1 MGRKVSVAMRFLQCA
16 GAPISS
22 ASRMAFVHLHT
33 HSEYSLLDGANRI
46 PELLDRV
53 QALGMDSL
61 AITDHGNLHG
71 AWQFYSEARARKIR
85 PILGFEAYL
94 AFGDRHKRERPPP
107 EAPGPYSHLVLLAR
121 NRTGYQNLV
130 KLSSIGFLEG
140 FYRRPRIDRQV
151 LEQYSDGLIG
161 LAACLSGEIALY
173 LRQGNYEA
181 AKASAQYF
189 ARVFGPPP
197 GGFWLEV
204 QDHGLADEK
213 IVVAGM
219 LQLARELG
227 LPVVTTNDA
236 HYLRKEDAEAH
247 DVLLA
252 IGTGKDLDDPNRFR
266 FFGQESY
273 VKSEREMRVLFPDHP
288 DVVAETQ
295 RVANLCEFDFEK
307 RYFLPQYPRPAEFAS
322 DNDLLVH
329 LARAGAAARYG
340 DPLPQAVHE
349 RLDYELQVISHTG
362 YAGYFLIVYDI
373 VKAAKDRGIPVGP
386 GRGSAAGSL
395 VAYALAITDI
405 DPLKFDLLF
414 ERFLNPE
421 RISMPDIDLDFC
433 FERRGEVIQY
443 IRERY
448 GRDSVGQIITFG
460 TLKAR
465 AAFRDVARTLRVEPG
480 EVDRFTKMI
489 PAGPGISVTL
499 AEASEKSP
507 ELRQLAR
514 QDERV
519 RKILELGTRIEGLAR
534 HASVHAAGVVI
545 APGPLTDYVPVCLA
559 PQEAEAI
566 ITQYDMVALEQVGML
581 KIDVLGLRTLT
592 VIHDAVGMVAERHGV
607 TLDMNAL
614 DLEDPQVYQLLGS
627 GRTAGVFQFESPLA
641 TDCLRSMRCDRF
653 DDLVATNALL
663 RPGPLDTGMHLVF
676 INRKLGR
683 EPVRYPHPALAQ
695 ILQPTYGVITY
706 QEQVMRIA
714 NVLAGFSL
722 AEADVLRKAVG
733 KKDKELIQHELGR
746 LVERALALGHDRRGI
761 ADIAAQIETFG
772 RYGFNKSH
780 AVAYSVLSYQTA
792 WLKTHHPAEFMAA
805 LLSSEIGNTDK
816 VVQYINGARELGLE
830 VLPPDVNESGFKFT
844 VVGERRLRFGLGAI
858 RNVGWGAIESIIA
871 GRTGG
876 GPYRSLVDLCDRVDL
891 RLCNKR
897 VIEALIDAGACDSLG
912 GHRAQLVAALDAAFA
927 EAQARQAERISGQH
941 ALFGEVTSTPQ
952 RPAPL
957 PDVFPWTEHDR
968 LAREKAVLGFFI
980 SGHPL
985 AKYRAEV
992 ELFGTRTTA
1001 TLGRWSDQKVRV
1013 AAVVTVV
1020 KRHISKKSGA
1030 EYARL
1035 VLEDF
1040 HGTAEALVFPEA
1052 WAKLNEVIRPD
1063 GALLLSGGHSA
1074 RDRDEEQAPFIV
1086 ETAQPLDDL
1095 RAKGAIGVALVWSR
1109 TAPPSPDIARA
1120 AAALCAAHPGPA
1132 PVLVEWRDG
1141 GGAAVED
1148 VEAAPA
1154 AAQPPAPAAAPP
1166 AAPPPDR
1173 ARPRRGARR
1182 RPRP

>member
-1 MGRKVSVAMRFLQCA
+1 
-16 GAPISS
+16 
-22 ASRMAFVHLHT
+22 MAFVHLHT

-61 AITDHGNLHG
+61 ALTDHGNLHG
-71 AWQFYSEARARKIR
+71 AWQFYSEARARKVR
-85 PILGFEAYL
+85 PILGFEAYV

-121 NRTGYQNLV
+121 SRTGYEHLV

-140 FYRRPRIDRQV
+140 YYRRPRIDREV
-151 LEQYSDGLIG
+151 LERYAEGLIG

-189 ARVFGPPP
+189 ARVFGPD
-197 GGFWLEV
+197 GFWLEV
-204 QDHGLADEK
+204 QSHGIADER
-213 IVVAGM
+213 VVAAGM
-219 LQLARELG
+219 FRLAAELG
-227 LPVVTTNDA
+227 LPVVATNDA
-236 HYLRKEDAEAH
+236 HYLKKEDAEAH

-273 VKSEREMRVLFPDHP
+273 VKSEPEMAALFADHP
-288 DVVAETQ
+288 EVLAETARVAE
-295 RVANLCEFDFEK
+295 RCEFDFEK
-307 RYFLPQYPRPAEFAS
+307 RYFLPQYPRAPEFAS

-329 LARAGAAARYG
+329 LARAGAAVRYG
-340 DPLPQAVHE
+340 DPLPRAVQE
-349 RLDYELQVISHTG
+349 RLDYELGVISHTG

-395 VAYALAITDI
+395 VAYALGITDI
-405 DPLKFDLLF
+405 EPLTFDLLF

-421 RISMPDIDLDFC
+421 RVSMPDIDLDFC

-443 IRERY
+443 VRERY
-448 GRDSVGQIITFG
+448 GRESVGQIITFG

-465 AAFRDVARTLRVEPG
+465 AAFRDVARTLRIEPG
-480 EVDRFTKMI
+480 EVDRFTKLI
-489 PAGPGISVTL
+489 PAGPGVTVTL
-499 AEASEKSP
+499 ADAPEKSP

-514 QDERV
+514 HDERV
-519 RKILELGTRIEGLAR
+519 RKILDLGSRIEGLAR

-545 APGPLTDYVPVCLA
+545 APGPLTYYVPVCLA
-559 PQEAEAI
+559 PQESDAI
-566 ITQYDMVALEQVGML
+566 ITQYDMVALEQFGML
-581 KIDVLGLRTLT
+581 KIDILGLRTLT
-592 VIHDAVGMVAERHGV
+592 VIHDAVRMVGERHAV
-607 TLDMNAL
+607 TLDMEGLPL
-614 DLEDPQVYQLLGS
+614 DDPETYRLLGS

-641 TDCLRSMRCDRF
+641 TDCLRSMKCDRF

-683 EPVRYPHPALAQ
+683 EEVRYPHPALEE
-695 ILQPTYGVITY
+695 ILKPTYGVITY

-733 KKDKELIQHELGR
+733 KKDQELIQQELGR
-746 LVERALALGHDRRGI
+746 FVERAVALGHDRRGI

-816 VVQYINGARELGLE
+816 VVQYINGARELGLD

-844 VVGERRLRFGLGAI
+844 VVGERRIRCGLGAV
-858 RNVGWGAIESIIA
+858 RNVGQSAIESIIA
-871 GRTGG
+871 GRVAGG
-876 GPYRSLVDLCDRVDL
+876 TYRSLVDLCERIDL

-897 VIEALIDAGACDSLG
+897 VVEAVIDAGACDSLG
-912 GHRAQLVAALDAAFA
+912 GHRAQLVAALDAAFG
-927 EAQARQAERISGQH
+927 EAQVRQQERQSGQH
-941 ALFGEVTSTPQ
+941 ALFGEATPV
-952 RPAPL
+952 PP
-957 PDVFPWTEHDR
+957 
-968 LAREKAVLGFFI
+968 
-980 SGHPL
+980 
-985 AKYRAEV
+985 
-992 ELFGTRTTA
+992 
-1001 TLGRWSDQKVRV
+1001 
-1013 AAVVTVV
+1013 
-1020 KRHISKKSGA
+1020 
-1030 EYARL
+1030 
-1035 VLEDF
+1035 
-1040 HGTAEALVFPEA
+1040 
-1052 WAKLNEVIRPD
+1052 
-1063 GALLLSGGHSA
+1063 
-1074 RDRDEEQAPFIV
+1074 
-1086 ETAQPLDDL
+1086 
-1095 RAKGAIGVALVWSR
+1095 
-1109 TAPPSPDIARA
+1109 PPSPPPRR
-1120 AAALCAAHPGPA
+1120 P
-1132 PVLVEWRDG
+1132 
-1141 GGAAVED
+1141 
-1148 VEAAPA
+1148 
-1154 AAQPPAPAAAPP
+1154 PPAPPH
-1166 AAPPPDR
+1166 
-1173 ARPRRGARR
+1173 
-1182 RPRP
+1182 

>member
-1 MGRKVSVAMRFLQCA
+1 MT
-16 GAPISS
+16 
-22 ASRMAFVHLHT
+22 FVHLHT

-46 PELLDRV
+46 PDLLDRV

-71 AWQFYSEARARKIR
+71 AWQFYAEAKARNIR

-94 AFGDRHKRERPPP
+94 AFGSRLKRERPAD
-107 EAPGPYSHLVLLAR
+107 APGAYSHLVLLAR
-121 NRTGYQNLV
+121 SRQGYQNLI

-140 FYRRPRIDRQV
+140 YYRRPRIDREV
-151 LEQYSDGLIG
+151 LEHHHEGLIG

-189 ARVFGPPP
+189 ARVFGPD
-197 GGFWLEV
+197 GFWLEV
-204 QDHGLADEK
+204 QSHGIADER
-213 IVVAGM
+213 VVAAGM
-219 LQLARELG
+219 FRLAAELG
-227 LPVVTTNDA
+227 LPVVATNDA
-236 HYLRKEDAEAH
+236 HYLKKEDAEAH

-273 VKSEREMRVLFPDHP
+273 VKSEPEMAALFPDHP
-288 DVVAETQ
+288 EVLTETARVAE
-295 RVANLCEFDFEK
+295 RCEFDFEK
-307 RYFLPQYPRPAEFAS
+307 RYFLPQYPRAPEFAS

-340 DPLPQAVHE
+340 EPLAPAVQE
-349 RLDYELQVISHTG
+349 RLDYELGVISHTG

-395 VAYALAITDI
+395 VAYALGITDI

-421 RISMPDIDLDFC
+421 RVSMPDIDLDFC

-443 IRERY
+443 VRERY

-465 AAFRDVARTLRVEPG
+465 AAFRDVARTLRIEPG
-480 EVDRFTKMI
+480 EVDRFTKLI
-489 PAGPGISVTL
+489 PAGPGLAVTL
-499 AEASEKSP
+499 ADAPERSP
-507 ELRQLAR
+507 ELKQLVR

-519 RKILELGTRIEGLAR
+519 RKVLELGARIEGLAR

-559 PQEAEAI
+559 PQEADAI

-581 KIDVLGLRTLT
+581 KIDVLGLKTLT
-592 VIHDAVGMVAERHGV
+592 VIYDARRMIAERHGV
-607 TLDMNAL
+607 SLDLDAL
-614 DLEDPQVYQLLGS
+614 DLEDANVYKLLGA

-641 TDCLRSMRCDRF
+641 TDCLRNMKCDRF
-653 DDLVATNALL
+653 DDLVAANALL

-683 EPVRYPHPALAQ
+683 DRVRYPHAALEE
-695 ILQPTYGVITY
+695 ILAPTYGVITY

-733 KKDKELIQHELGR
+733 KKDKELIQQELGR
-746 LVERALALGHDRRGI
+746 FVQRAVERGHDRRVI
-761 ADIAAQIETFG
+761 EDIAAQIETFG

-780 AVAYSVLSYQTA
+780 AVAYSVLSYRTA
-792 WLKTHHPAEFMAA
+792 WLKAYYPAEFMAA

-816 VVQYINGARELGLE
+816 VVQYINEARELGLE

-844 VVGERRLRFGLGAI
+844 VVGDRRIRFGLGAI
-858 RNVGWGAIESIIA
+858 KNVGAGAIESIIA
-871 GRTGG
+871 GRQAG
-876 GPYRSLVDLCDRVDL
+876 GPYRSLVDLCDRIDL

-912 GHRAQLVAALDAAFA
+912 GDHRAQLVAALDTAFG
-927 EAQARQAERISGQH
+927 EAQARQQERVSGQH
-941 ALFGEVTSTPQ
+941 ALFGEATPVP
-952 RPAPL
+952 RPSSPL
-957 PDVFPWTEHDR
+957 PDVVPWTEHER
-968 LAREKAVLGFFI
+968 LTREKAVLGFFI

-985 AKYRAEV
+985 ARYRVEA

-1001 TLGRWSDQKVRV
+1001 TLGQWGDQKVRI
-1013 AAVVTVV
+1013 AAVVTLV
-1020 KRHISKKSGA
+1020 KRQISKKTSA

-1035 VLEDF
+1035 TLEDF

-1052 WAKLNEVIRPD
+1052 WAKLNDVIRPD
-1063 GALLLSGGHSA
+1063 QALLLTGGYSA
-1074 RDRDEEQAPFIV
+1074 RDRGEEQAPFIV
-1086 ETAQPLDDL
+1086 EAAQPLAEL
-1095 RAKGAIGVALVWSR
+1095 KATGAIGLTLRWS
-1109 TAPPSPDIARA
+1109 TGEPPAPEATRA
-1120 AAALCAAHPGPA
+1120 AAALCASHPGAA
-1132 PVLVEWRDG
+1132 PVLVEYG
-1141 GGAAVED
+1141 GNGATERLRSRSLKVELD
-1148 VEAAPA
+1148 DALLAALRELVGPEHVA
-1154 AAQPPAPAAAPP
+1154 LE
-1166 AAPPPDR
+1166 D
-1173 ARPRRGARR
+1173 ARR
-1182 RPRP
+1182 LKP

>member
-1 MGRKVSVAMRFLQCA
+1 
-16 GAPISS
+16 
-22 ASRMAFVHLHT
+22 MAFVHLHT

-46 PELLDRV
+46 PDLLERV

-71 AWQFYSEARARKIR
+71 AWQFYAEARARKIR

-94 AFGDRHKRERPPP
+94 AFGDRHRRERPTD
-107 EAPGPYSHLVLLAR
+107 APGPYSHLILLAK
-121 NRTGYQNLV
+121 NRTGYHHLV

-140 FYRRPRIDRQV
+140 FYRRPRIDREV
-151 LEQYSDGLIG
+151 LEQHADGVIG

-189 ARVFGPPP
+189 ARVFGPD
-197 GGFWLEV
+197 GFWLEV
-204 QDHGLADEK
+204 QNHGLADEK
-213 IVVAGM
+213 TVATGM
-219 LQLARELG
+219 FQLAQELG
-227 LPVVTTNDA
+227 LPVVATNDA

-273 VKSEREMRVLFPDHP
+273 VKSEPEMRALFSDHP
-288 DVVAETQ
+288 EVLAETQ
-295 RVANLCEFDFEK
+295 RVAGLCEFDFEK
-307 RYFLPQYPRPAEFAS
+307 RYFLPQYPRPAEFAT

-329 LARAGAAARYG
+329 LARAGARERYG
-340 DPLPQAVHE
+340 DAVPGEIQE

-395 VAYALAITDI
+395 VAYALGITDV

-489 PAGPGISVTL
+489 PAGPGIAVTL
-499 AEASEKSP
+499 ADAPERSP

-514 QDERV
+514 QDDRV

-534 HASVHAAGVVI
+534 HASVHAAGIVI

-566 ITQYDMVALEQVGML
+566 ITQYDMVALEKVGML

-592 VIHDAVGMVAERHGV
+592 VIHDAVAMVRERHDV
-607 TLDMNAL
+607 TLDMNGL
-614 DLEDPQVYQLLGS
+614 DLADPLVYELLGS

-641 TDCLRSMRCDRF
+641 TDCLRSMKCDRF

-683 EPVRYPHPALAQ
+683 EPVRYPHPALAE
-695 ILQPTYGVITY
+695 ILKPTYGVITY

-714 NVLAGFSL
+714 NMLAGFSL

-733 KKDKELIQHELGR
+733 KKDKELIQRELGR
-746 LVERALALGHDRRGI
+746 FVERAVELGHARRVI
-761 ADIAAQIETFG
+761 EDIAAQIETFG

-792 WLKTHHPAEFMAA
+792 WLKVHYPAEFMSA
-805 LLSSEIGNTDK
+805 LLSSEIGNTDN
-816 VVQYINGARELGLE
+816 VVRYINEARELGLD

-844 VVGERRLRFGLGAI
+844 VVADRRLRFGLGGI
-858 RNVGWGAIESIIA
+858 KNVGAGAIESIIA
-871 GRTGG
+871 GRASR
-876 GPYRSLVDLCDRVDL
+876 GPYTSLVDLCDRIDL

-897 VIEALIDAGACDSLG
+897 VLEALIDAGACDSLTDNGAG
-912 GHRAQLVAALDAAFA
+912 GQRAQLVAALDAAFA
-927 EAQARQAERISGQH
+927 EAQTRQGDRASGQV
-941 ALFGEVTSTPQ
+941 ALFGEQAPM
-952 RPAPL
+952 PASRSPL
-957 PDVFPWTEHDR
+957 PDVAPWSEHER

-985 AKYRAEV
+985 ARYRLEV

-1001 TLGRWSDQKVRV
+1001 TLGQWSEQKVRV
-1013 AAVVTVV
+1013 AVVVTMV
-1020 KRHISKKSGA
+1020 KRQISKRTGA

-1035 VLEDF
+1035 TLEDF

-1052 WAKLNEVIRPD
+1052 WAKLSDVIRTD
-1063 GALLLSGGHSA
+1063 RALLLSGSHSA
-1074 RDRDEEQAPFIV
+1074 RDRGEEQAPFIV
-1086 ETAQPLDDL
+1086 EAAQPLDEL
-1095 RAKGAIGVALVWSR
+1095 KASGAIGVALRW
-1109 TAPPSPDIARA
+1109 SPDAPAEATRA
-1120 AAALCAAHPGPA
+1120 VAALCAAHPGPA
-1132 PVLVEWRDG
+1132 PVLLEWSDGPQSYIPPVSTAERGPGREDGEVRARLRSRSLHVDAADELMAALRDLVG
-1141 GGAAVED
+1141 
-1148 VEAAPA
+1148 
-1154 AAQPPAPAAAPP
+1154 
-1166 AAPPPDR
+1166 PDR
-1173 ARPRRGARR
+1173 VRLVRTS
-1182 RPRP
+1182 

>member
-1 MGRKVSVAMRFLQCA
+1 
-16 GAPISS
+16 
-22 ASRMAFVHLHT
+22 MAFVHLHT

-61 AITDHGNLHG
+61 ALTDHGNLHG
-71 AWQFYSEARARKIR
+71 AWQFYSEARARKVR
-85 PILGFEAYL
+85 PILGFEAYV

-121 NRTGYQNLV
+121 SRTGYEHLV

-140 FYRRPRIDRQV
+140 YYRRPRIDREV
-151 LEQYSDGLIG
+151 LERYSEGLIG

-189 ARVFGPPP
+189 ARVFGPD
-197 GGFWLEV
+197 GFWLEV
-204 QDHGLADEK
+204 QSHGIADER
-213 IVVAGM
+213 VVAAGM
-219 LQLARELG
+219 FRLAAELG
-227 LPVVTTNDA
+227 LPVVATNDA
-236 HYLRKEDAEAH
+236 HYLKKEDAEAH

-273 VKSEREMRVLFPDHP
+273 VKSEPEMAALFADHP
-288 DVVAETQ
+288 EVLAETARVAEG
-295 RVANLCEFDFEK
+295 CEFDFEK
-307 RYFLPQYPRPAEFAS
+307 RYFLPQYPRAPEFAS

-329 LARAGAAARYG
+329 LAHAGAAVRYG
-340 DPLPQAVHE
+340 DPLPRAVQE
-349 RLDYELQVISHTG
+349 RLDYELGVISHTG

-395 VAYALAITDI
+395 VAYALGITDI
-405 DPLKFDLLF
+405 EPLTFDLLF

-421 RISMPDIDLDFC
+421 RVSMPDIDLDFC

-443 IRERY
+443 VRERY
-448 GRDSVGQIITFG
+448 GRESVGQIITFG

-465 AAFRDVARTLRVEPG
+465 AAFRDVARTLRIEPG
-480 EVDRFTKMI
+480 EVDRFTKLI
-489 PAGPGISVTL
+489 PAGPGVTVTL
-499 AEASEKSP
+499 ADAPDRSP

-514 QDERV
+514 HDERV
-519 RKILELGTRIEGLAR
+519 RKVLELGTRIEGLAR

-559 PQEAEAI
+559 PQEADVI

-581 KIDVLGLRTLT
+581 KIDVLGLKTLT
-592 VIHDAVGMVAERHGV
+592 VIHDARRMVEERHGI
-607 TLDMNAL
+607 TLDLDAL
-614 DLEDPQVYQLLGS
+614 DLEDANVYTLLGS

-641 TDCLRSMRCDRF
+641 TDCLRNMKCDRF

-663 RPGPLDTGMHLVF
+663 RPGPLDSGMHLVF
-676 INRKLGR
+676 IRRKRG
-683 EPVRYPHPALAQ
+683 EETVRYPHDALREV
-695 ILQPTYGVITY
+695 LGPTYGVIVY

-714 NVLAGFSL
+714 NVLGGYSL

-733 KKDKELIQHELGR
+733 KKDKELLQRELGPF
-746 LVERALALGHDRRGI
+746 VERAVARGHDRRTI
-761 ADIAAQIETFG
+761 EDIAAQIETFG
-772 RYGFNKSH
+772 RYGFPKAHS
-780 AVAYSVLSYQTA
+780 VAYSILSYQTA
-792 WLKTHHPAEFMAA
+792 WLKAHYAPEFMAA

-816 VVQYINGARELGLE
+816 VVQYINEARELGLE

-844 VVGERRLRFGLGAI
+844 VIDDRRIRFGLGAI
-858 RNVGWGAIESIIA
+858 KNVGEGAIASILA
-871 GRTGG
+871 GRRAARYG
-876 GPYRSLVDLCDRVDL
+876 SLVDLCDRIDL

-897 VIEALIDAGACDSLG
+897 VLEALIDAGACDSLG
-912 GHRAQLVAALDAAFA
+912 GHRAQLVAALEDAFA
-927 EAQARQAERISGQH
+927 EAQARQAEREAGQVGM
-941 ALFGEVTSTPQ
+941 FGEEAPISH
-952 RPAPL
+952 PASRI
-957 PDVFPWTEHDR
+957 PDVPAWTEHER

-985 AKYRAEV
+985 AKYRTEV

-1001 TLGRWSDQKVRV
+1001 TLGLWSDQKVRL

-1020 KRHISKKSGA
+1020 KRQISKKTGA

-1035 VLEDF
+1035 ILEDF
-1040 HGTAEALVFPEA
+1040 HGTAEALVFPET
-1052 WAKLNEVIRPD
+1052 WAKLSEAIQADR
-1063 GALLLSGGHSA
+1063 ALLLTGGYSA
-1074 RDRDEEQAPFIV
+1074 RDRAEEQAPFIV
-1086 ETAQPLDDL
+1086 EQARPLDEL
-1095 RAKGAIGVALVWSR
+1095 RVSGAVAVALCWSA
-1109 TAPPSPDIARA
+1109 TSPPDPDAARA

-1132 PVLVEWRDG
+1132 PLLVEWQGEDG
-1141 GGAAVED
+1141 NGTTARLRSRSLRVDAAEDLLAALRSLLGAEH
-1148 VEAAPA
+1148 
-1154 AAQPPAPAAAPP
+1154 
-1166 AAPPPDR
+1166 
-1173 ARPRRGARR
+1173 
-1182 RPRP
+1182 

>member
-1 MGRKVSVAMRFLQCA
+1 
-16 GAPISS
+16 
-22 ASRMAFVHLHT
+22 MAFVHLHT

-46 PELLDRV
+46 PELLDRIH
-53 QALGMDSL
+53 ALGMDSL

-71 AWQFYSEARARKIR
+71 AWQFHAEARERKLR

-94 AFGDRHKRERPPP
+94 AFGSRHKRER
-107 EAPGPYSHLVLLAR
+107 APDAPAAYSHLVLLAK
-121 NRTGYQNLV
+121 NRTGYRHLV

-140 FYRRPRIDRQV
+140 YYRRPRIDREA
-151 LEQYSDGLIG
+151 LEQYREGVIG
-161 LAACLSGEIALY
+161 LAACLSGEVALY

-189 ARVFGPPP
+189 ARLFGPD
-197 GGFWLEV
+197 GFWLEV
-204 QDHGLADEK
+204 QNHGLADERT
-213 IVVAGM
+213 VTAGM
-219 LQLARELG
+219 FQLAAELG
-227 LPVVTTNDA
+227 LPVVATNDA
-236 HYLRKEDAEAH
+236 HYLKKEDAEAH

-273 VKSEREMRVLFPDHP
+273 VKSEAEMAALFPERP
-288 DVVAETQ
+288 DVVAETA
-295 RVANLCEFDFEK
+295 RVAQLCEFDFEK
-307 RYFLPQYPRPAEFAS
+307 RYFLPQYPRPAEFAT

-329 LARAGAAARYG
+329 LARAGALARYG
-340 DPLPQAVHE
+340 DPLPGPVAE
-349 RLDYELQVISHTG
+349 RLGYELGVISSTG

-373 VKAAKDRGIPVGP
+373 VKAAKDRAIPVGP

-395 VAYALAITDI
+395 VAYALGITDI

-421 RISMPDIDLDFC
+421 RVSMPDIDLDFC

-443 IRERY
+443 VRERY

-480 EVDRFTKMI
+480 EVDRFTKLI
-489 PAGPGISVTL
+489 PAGPGVTTTL
-499 AEASEKSP
+499 ADAPERSP
-507 ELRQLAR
+507 ELKQLVR

-519 RKILELGTRIEGLAR
+519 RKILELGARIEGLAR

-559 PQEAEAI
+559 PQEPDAI
-566 ITQYDMVALEQVGML
+566 ITQYDMVALEKVGML

-592 VIHDAVGMVAERHGV
+592 VIHDAVGMVAARHGT

-614 DLEDPQVYQLLGS
+614 DLGDPEVYRLLGS

-641 TDCLRSMRCDRF
+641 TDCLRNMKCDRF

-683 EPVRYPHPALAQ
+683 EPVRYPHPALEE
-695 ILQPTYGVITY
+695 ILKPTYGVITY

-714 NVLAGFSL
+714 NLLAGFSL

-733 KKDKELIQHELGR
+733 KKDQDLIQHELGR
-746 LVERALALGHDRRGI
+746 FVQRAVALGHDRRTI
-761 ADIAAQIETFG
+761 EDIAAQIETFG

-792 WLKTHHPAEFMAA
+792 WLKAHYPAEFMAA
-805 LLSSEIGNTDK
+805 LLSSEIGNTDN
-816 VVQYINGARELGLE
+816 VVRYINEARELGLL

-844 VVGERRLRFGLGAI
+844 VVGDQRIRFGLGAI
-858 RNVGWGAIESIIA
+858 KNVGEGAIESILA
-871 GRTGG
+871 GRQAD
-876 GPYRSLVDLCDRVDL
+876 GPYRSLVELCERIDL

-897 VIEALIDAGACDSLG
+897 VIEALVDAGACDSLG
-912 GHRAQLVAALDAAFA
+912 GHRAQLVAALDATFA
-927 EAQARQAERISGQH
+927 EAQARQAERDAGQVG
-941 ALFGEVTSTPQ
+941 LFGGDTRIPH
-952 RPAPL
+952 PASRI
-957 PDVFPWTEHDR
+957 PDVAPWTEHDR

-985 AKYRAEV
+985 DRYRAEV

-1001 TLGRWSDQKVRV
+1001 TLGQWNEQKTRI

-1020 KRHISKKSGA
+1020 KRQISKKSGA

-1035 VLEDF
+1035 TLEDF

-1063 GALLLSGGHSA
+1063 SVLLLSGGYSG

-1086 ETAQPLDDL
+1086 EAAQPLDEL
-1095 RAKGAIGVALVWSR
+1095 KTAGAIAVALRWSPH
-1109 TAPPSPDIARA
+1109 APPPAGAGRA
-1120 AAALCAAHPGPA
+1120 VAALCAAHPGPA
-1132 PVLVEWRDG
+1132 PVLVEWEEGNGHPGLAPGVSATRLRSRSLRVEVNDDLIAALRDLLG
-1141 GGAAVED
+1141 
-1148 VEAAPA
+1148 
-1154 AAQPPAPAAAPP
+1154 
-1166 AAPPPDR
+1166 PDHVHLVR
-1173 ARPRRGARR
+1173 AT
-1182 RPRP
+1182 

>member
-1 MGRKVSVAMRFLQCA
+1 
-16 GAPISS
+16 
-22 ASRMAFVHLHT
+22 MAFVHLHT

-46 PELLDRV
+46 PDLLERV

-71 AWQFYSEARARKIR
+71 AWQFYAEARARKVR

-94 AFGDRHKRERPPP
+94 AFGDRHRRERPA
-107 EAPGPYSHLVLLAR
+107 EAPGPYSHLVLLAK
-121 NRTGYQNLV
+121 NRTGYHHLV

-140 FYRRPRIDRQV
+140 FYRRPRIDREV
-151 LEQYSDGLIG
+151 LEQYADGVIG

-189 ARVFGPPP
+189 ARVFGPD
-197 GGFWLEV
+197 GFWLEV
-204 QDHGLADEK
+204 QNHGLADETT
-213 IVVAGM
+213 VTAGM
-219 LQLARELG
+219 FQLARELG
-227 LPVVTTNDA
+227 LPVVATNDA
-236 HYLRKEDAEAH
+236 HYLKKEDAEAH

-273 VKSEREMRVLFPDHP
+273 VKAEQEMRALFPDHP
-288 DVVAETQ
+288 EVVEETQ
-295 RVANLCEFDFEK
+295 RVAGLCEFDFEK
-307 RYFLPQYPRPAEFAS
+307 RYFLPQYPRPAEFAT
-322 DNDLLVH
+322 DHDLLVH
-329 LARAGAAARYG
+329 LARAGARQRYG
-340 DPLPQAVHE
+340 ETLSPEVQT
-349 RLDYELQVISHTG
+349 RLDYELQVIAHTG

-395 VAYALAITDI
+395 VAYALGITDI
-405 DPLKFDLLF
+405 DPLAFDLLF

-489 PAGPGISVTL
+489 PAGPGVAVTL
-499 AEASEKSP
+499 AEASERSP

-514 QDERV
+514 QDDRV

-566 ITQYDMVALEQVGML
+566 ITQYDMVALEKVGML

-592 VIHDAVGMVAERHGV
+592 VIHDACAMVRERHGV
-607 TLDMNAL
+607 TVDMNRL
-614 DLEDPQVYQLLGS
+614 DLADRAVYELLGS

-641 TDCLRSMRCDRF
+641 TDCLRSMKCDRF

-683 EPVRYPHPALAQ
+683 EPVRYPHPALEE
-695 ILQPTYGVITY
+695 ILRPTYGVITY

-714 NVLAGFSL
+714 NVLGGFTL

-733 KKDKELIQHELGR
+733 KKDKELIQRELGR
-746 LVERALALGHDRRGI
+746 FMERAVGLGHPRRVI
-761 ADIAAQIETFG
+761 EDIAAQIETFG

-792 WLKTHHPAEFMAA
+792 WLKAHYPAEFMSA
-805 LLSSEIGNTDK
+805 LLSSEIGDTDT
-816 VVQYINGARELGLE
+816 VVRYINEARELGLE

-844 VVGERRLRFGLGAI
+844 VVADRRLRFGLGAI
-858 RNVGWGAIESIIA
+858 KNVGAGAIESILS
-871 GRTGG
+871 GRASG
-876 GPYRSLVDLCDRVDL
+876 GPYATLVDLCDRIDL

-897 VIEALIDAGACDSLG
+897 VLESLIDAGACDSLTGNG
-912 GHRAQLVAALDAAFA
+912 GGQRAQLVAALDHAFS
-927 EAQARQAERISGQH
+927 EAQTRQGDRESGQVG
-941 ALFGEVTSTPQ
+941 LFGEAAPLTAHRS
-952 RPAPL
+952 PL
-957 PDVFPWTEHDR
+957 PDVPPWSEHDR

-985 AKYRAEV
+985 ARYRLEV

-1001 TLGRWSDQKVRV
+1001 TLGQWSEQKVRV
-1013 AAVVTVV
+1013 GAVVTMV
-1020 KRHISKKSGA
+1020 KRQISKKTGA

-1035 VLEDF
+1035 TLEDF

-1052 WAKLNEVIRPD
+1052 WAKLNDVIRTD
-1063 GALLLSGGHSA
+1063 RALLLSGSHSA
-1074 RDRDEEQAPFIV
+1074 RDRGEEQAPFII
-1086 ETAQPLDDL
+1086 EAAQPLDEL
-1095 RAKGAIGVALVWSR
+1095 KASGAIGVALRW
-1109 TAPPSPDIARA
+1109 SPDAPVDATRA
-1120 AAALCAAHPGPA
+1120 VAALCAAHPGPA
-1132 PVLVEWRDG
+1132 PVLLEWSDEDG
-1141 GGAAVED
+1141 ARPLTPGEVARLRSRSLRVDAAD
-1148 VEAAPA
+1148 DLLAALRELVG
-1154 AAQPPAPAAAPP
+1154 
-1166 AAPPPDR
+1166 PDR
-1173 ARPRRGARR
+1173 VHLVRTS
-1182 RPRP
+1182 

>member
-1 MGRKVSVAMRFLQCA
+1 
-16 GAPISS
+16 
-22 ASRMAFVHLHT
+22 MAFVHLHT

-46 PELLDRV
+46 PELLHRV

-71 AWQFYSEARARKIR
+71 AWQFYAEARARKIR

-94 AFGDRHKRERPPP
+94 AFGERHKRERPP

-121 NRTGYQNLV
+121 NRTGYHNLV

-140 FYRRPRIDRQV
+140 FYRRPRIDREV
-151 LEQYSDGLIG
+151 LERYHDGLIG
-161 LAACLSGEIALY
+161 LAACLSGELALY
-173 LRQGNYEA
+173 LRQGNYET

-189 ARVFGPPP
+189 ARVFGPD
-197 GGFWLEV
+197 GFWLEV

-213 IVVAGM
+213 TVTAGM
-219 LQLARELG
+219 FQLAQELG
-227 LPVVTTNDA
+227 LPVVATNDA

-273 VKSEREMRVLFPDHP
+273 VKSEPEMRALFPDHP
-288 DVVAETQ
+288 EVVAETQ
-295 RVANLCEFDFEK
+295 RVADLCEFDFEK

-329 LARAGAAARYG
+329 LARAGARARYG
-340 DPLPQAVHE
+340 DPLPAAVHE

-362 YAGYFLIVYDI
+362 YDGYFLIVYDI

-386 GRGSAAGSL
+386 GRGSVAGSL
-395 VAYALAITDI
+395 VAYALGITDI

-489 PAGPGISVTL
+489 PAGPGVTVTL
-499 AEASEKSP
+499 AEAAEKSP

-519 RKILELGTRIEGLAR
+519 RKILALGARIEGLAR

-566 ITQYDMVALEQVGML
+566 ITQYDMVALEKVGML
-581 KIDVLGLRTLT
+581 KFDVLGLRTLT
-592 VIHDAVGMVAERHGV
+592 VIHDAVAMVQERHGV

-614 DLEDPQVYQLLGS
+614 DLEDPQVYRLLGS

-641 TDCLRSMRCDRF
+641 TDCLRSMKCDRF

-683 EPVRYPHPALAQ
+683 EPVRYPHPALAE
-695 ILQPTYGVITY
+695 ILKPTYGVITY

-714 NVLAGFSL
+714 NLLGGFSL

-733 KKDKELIQHELGR
+733 KKDHELIQQELGR
-746 LVERALALGHDRRGI
+746 FVERALALGHERRVI
-761 ADIAAQIETFG
+761 EDIAAQIETFG

-792 WLKTHHPAEFMAA
+792 WLKAHYAPEFLSA
-805 LLSSEIGNTDK
+805 LLSSEIGNTDN
-816 VVQYINGARELGLE
+816 VVRYINEARELSLE

-844 VVGERRLRFGLGAI
+844 VIGDARIRFGLGAI
-858 RNVGWGAIESIIA
+858 KNVGAGAIESILA
-871 GRTGG
+871 GRSAG
-876 GPYRSLVDLCDRVDL
+876 GPYHSLVDLCDRIDL

-897 VIEALIDAGACDSLG
+897 VLEALIDAGACDSLTG
-912 GHRAQLVAALDAAFA
+912 GGTGGGYRAQLVAALDRAFA
-927 EAQARQAERISGQH
+927 EAQTRQGERESGQVG
-941 ALFGEVTSTPQ
+941 LFGEAAPG
-952 RPAPL
+952 PAPRTPL
-957 PDVFPWTEHDR
+957 PDVPPWSEHDR

-985 AKYRAEV
+985 ARYPAEV

-1001 TLGRWSDQKVRV
+1001 TLGQWSDQKVRV

-1020 KRHISKKSGA
+1020 KRQTSKKTGA

-1035 VLEDF
+1035 TLEDF

-1052 WAKLNEVIRPD
+1052 WARLNDLIRPD
-1063 GALLLSGGHSA
+1063 RALLLSGSYSA
-1074 RDRDEEQAPFIV
+1074 RDRGEEQAPFIV
-1086 ETAQPLDDL
+1086 EAAQPLDEL
-1095 RAKGAIGVALVWSR
+1095 KASGAIGVALRWSP
-1109 TAPPSPDIARA
+1109 TAPPAPDATRA
-1120 AAALCAAHPGPA
+1120 VAALCAAHPGPA
-1132 PVLVEWRDG
+1132 PVLVEWEEEHGNG
-1141 GGAAVED
+1141 GGSVPGLAPGVSPHPARLRSRSLRVAVD
-1148 VEAAPA
+1148 DDLVVALRALLG
-1154 AAQPPAPAAAPP
+1154 
-1166 AAPPPDR
+1166 PDR
-1173 ARPRRGARR
+1173 VHLVRTT
-1182 RPRP
+1182 

>member
-1 MGRKVSVAMRFLQCA
+1 
-16 GAPISS
+16 
-22 ASRMAFVHLHT
+22 MAFVHLHT

-46 PELLDRV
+46 PDLLDRV

-94 AFGDRHKRERPPP
+94 AFGDRRKRERPPP
-107 EAPGPYSHLVLLAR
+107 DAPGPYSHLVLLAR
-121 NRTGYQNLV
+121 NRTGYEHLV

-140 FYRRPRIDRQV
+140 FYRRPRIDREV
-151 LEQYSDGLIG
+151 LERYSGGLIG

-273 VKSEREMRVLFPDHP
+273 VKSEREMRALFPDHP
-288 DVVAETQ
+288 EVVAETQ
-295 RVANLCEFDFEK
+295 RVANMCEFDFEK

-340 DPLPQAVHE
+340 DPLPQVVHE

-395 VAYALAITDI
+395 VAYALGITDI

-592 VIHDAVGMVAERHGV
+592 VIHDAVRMVAERHGV
-607 TLDMNAL
+607 TLDMNAM
-614 DLEDPQVYQLLGS
+614 DLEDPQVYQLLCS

-653 DDLVATNALL
+653 DDLVAANALL

-683 EPVRYPHPALAQ
+683 EPVRYPHPALEQ

-746 LVERALALGHDRRGI
+746 FVERALALGHDRRVI
-761 ADIAAQIETFG
+761 EDIAAQIETFG

-792 WLKTHHPAEFMAA
+792 WLKAHYAPEFLSA
-805 LLSSEIGNTDK
+805 LLSSEIGNTDN
-816 VVQYINGARELGLE
+816 VVRYINEARELGLE
-830 VLPPDVNESGFKFT
+830 VLAPDVNESGYKFT
-844 VVGERRLRFGLGAI
+844 VVGDRRIRFGLGAV
-858 RNVGWGAIESIIA
+858 RNVGEGAIASIIA
-871 GRTGG
+871 GRQAA
-876 GPYRSLVDLCDRVDL
+876 PYRSLVELCDRIDL

-897 VIEALIDAGACDSLG
+897 VIESLIDAGACDSLG
-912 GHRAQLVAALDAAFA
+912 GERSQLVAALDHAFS
-927 EAQARQAERISGQH
+927 EAQVRQQERFSGQYG
-941 ALFGEVTSTPQ
+941 LFGEDS
-952 RPAPL
+952 PAPPPPPPL
-957 PDVFPWTEHDR
+957 QDVLPWTEHER
-968 LAREKAVLGFFI
+968 LSREKAVLGFFI

-985 AKYRAEV
+985 AKYGAEV
-992 ELFGTRTTA
+992 ELFVTRTTA
-1001 TLGRWSDQKVRV
+1001 TLGMWSPQKVTV

-1020 KRHISKKSGA
+1020 KRQTSKKTGA

-1035 VLEDF
+1035 TLEDF
-1040 HGTAEALVFPEA
+1040 HGAAEALVFPEA
-1052 WAKLNEVIRPD
+1052 WAKLNGVIRAD
-1063 GALLLSGGHSA
+1063 GGYLITGGYIA
-1074 RDRDEEQAPFIV
+1074 RDQGEEQAPFIV
-1086 ETAQPLDDL
+1086 ESARALDDL
-1095 RAKGAIGVALVWSR
+1095 RPSGAIGVALRWTAASR
-1109 TAPPSPDIARA
+1109 PQPETTRA
-1120 AAALCAAHPGPA
+1120 IAALCAAHPGPT
-1132 PVLVEWRDG
+1132 PLFIEWRGENGNKEKDENG
-1141 GGAAVED
+1141 STVRLRSRAFRVDAADDLLAAFRDLLGAEGVQLVKA
-1148 VEAAPA
+1148 
-1154 AAQPPAPAAAPP
+1154 
-1166 AAPPPDR
+1166 
-1173 ARPRRGARR
+1173 
-1182 RPRP
+1182 